1 MKNQLSWGEWFE
13 THMNTEMQPE
23 EAVMSKESLDL
34 LSVPIASP
42 ARNEKKPEGRMLL
55 PAEDIPEMRQ
65 KIASSLGIPE
75 QFLKSSPNSV
85 MALANMFASVVK
97 AERLKHSLMNSPLIS
112 AQDSHVEKG
121 NLVSVC
127 PYCGAG
133 CYVAPADDPDLCDEV
148 HVTCDHCAGVF
159 RAST

>member
-1 MKNQLSWGEWFE
+1 MMLLNEKDGTMMKNPLSWEEWFE

-34 LSVPIASP
+34 LSVPISFQKSAEKV
-42 ARNEKKPEGRMLL
+42 AGLGEVYEIVQGKVRNFVRGR
-55 PAEDIPEMRQ
+55 
-65 KIASSLGIPE
+65 
-75 QFLKSSPNSV
+75 
-85 MALANMFASVVK
+85 FASVQ
-97 AERLKHSLMNSPLIS
+97 ESR
-112 AQDSHVEKG
+112 VEEG
-121 NLVSVC
+121 SLVSAC

-148 HVTCDHCAGVF
+148 HVTCDHCVGVF